1 MKKTILLLVGISLF
15 TGSVFS
21 QIKYGFA
28 LGANTSTLKG
38 DAMQSL
44 NNVFDLTNGI
54 VSQSSHTGISAR
66 VFSEIPVSEK
76 FSVEPGLSF
85 NQRGYSL
92 KGELTSTFL
101 KLLNA
106 NASLS
111 VTTNYVGVD
120 LLAKINPVGGLS
132 IKLGPQVNYLAGS
145 DLKLKASVLGFNLV
159 NEKIDIT
166 GNMKKIDAGLTGA
179 IQYEFSNGVSISG
192 FYTHGLSPVDEN
204 SNFKAYNRT
213 AGITLG
219 FSF

>member
-1 MKKTILLLVGISLF
+1 
-15 TGSVFS
+15 
-21 QIKYGFA
+21 
-28 LGANTSTLKG
+28 
-38 DAMQSL
+38 MQSL

-92 KGELTSTFL
+92 KGELTSNFL

-120 LLAKINPVGGLS
+120 LLAKINPVGDLS

-179 IQYEFSNGVSISG
+179 IQYEIGRASCRERVYSS
-192 FYTHGLSPVDEN
+192 V
-204 SNFKAYNRT
+204 
-213 AGITLG
+213 
-219 FSF
+219 